1 MQDQRDIG
9 HQNNTSGRFAVTNGY
24 TEFPLH
30 DVPVL
35 EGIQAQPEPRNGDQ
49 DIYLFFFYWI
59 SAGNFPT
66 RQKGF
71 LLDRQQCPFARE
83 PAAAPPSTVCFTSR
97 RGTVT

>member
-35 EGIQAQPEPRNGDQ
+35 EGIQVQPEPRDGDQ
-49 DIYLFFFYWI
+49 DIYLIFF
-59 SAGNFPT
+59 T
-66 RQKGF
+66 GF
-71 LLDRQQCPFARE
+71 LLGTF
-83 PAAAPPSTVCFTSR
+83 R
-97 RGTVT
+97 RGKKVSY